1 MNHGRPL
8 KIGINGFGRIGRAI
22 FRRLLQL
29 NHIEAV
35 IVNDTEKDLANLAY
49 LLRFDSVYGRLPESV
64 IVRELTLSVGGRQEV
79 FFYSNNRIEDVP
91 WENFQVDVVIEATGV
106 ESNILGSH
114 RLIEQNRVKKVIVTN
129 AHHSVDQTI
138 VMSVNESSYMPQL
151 HNVVSSSICDANA
164 IAPVL
169 YHLDAFA
176 GIEHAT
182 VTTLHP
188 WLSYQN
194 LLDGPVSSVSNPGH
208 NWQEYSLGRSSVGN
222 LILKNTTA
230 AEATLKVLPQLRGRL
245 EAISFRVP
253 TSNVSASD
261 FSIVLSR
268 ATSIDEIQQ
277 HLKEISKAHGGVIAL
292 NSESLVSGDFSG
304 MNQSCV
310 IDLTKMS
317 LAQGKYLKLISWYD
331 NEWAY
336 SCRVLDVAEL
346 IA

>member
-1 MNHGRPL
+1 MNNSRRL
-8 KIGINGFGRIGRAI
+8 RIGINGFGRIGRAI

-29 NHIEAV
+29 DHIGAV
-35 IVNDTEKDLANLAY
+35 VVNDTEEDLSNLAY
-49 LLRFDSVYGRLPESV
+49 LLRFDSIYGRLSELV
-64 IVRELTLSVGGRQEV
+64 IVKEKTLSVGKQDV
-79 FFYSNNRIEDVP
+79 SFYSNKKIEEVP
-91 WENFQVDVVIEATGV
+91 WEDFQVDVLIEATGV
-106 ESNILGSH
+106 GKNIIDSKK
-114 RLIEQNRVKKVIVTN
+114 LIEQKRVKKVLVTN
-129 AHHSVDQTI
+129 AHPSVDHTI
-138 VMSVNESSYMPQL
+138 VMSVNESSYIPQL
-151 HNVVSSSICDANA
+151 HNIVSSSVCDANA

-169 YHLDAFA
+169 YHLDTFA
-176 GIEHAT
+176 GIDHAS

-194 LLDGPVSSVSNPGH
+194 LLDGPVSSVLNPGH
-208 NWQEYSLGRSSVGN
+208 NWGDYSLGRSSVGN

-245 EAISFRVP
+245 EAVSFRVP

-268 ATSIDEIQQ
+268 ETSIEEIQQ
-277 HLKEISKAHGGVIAL
+277 HLKTISIMHGKILAL
-292 NSESLVSGDFSG
+292 NSEPLVSGDFSG
-304 MNQSCV
+304 MNQSCI

-317 LAQGKYLKLISWYD
+317 LAQGKYLKVISWYD